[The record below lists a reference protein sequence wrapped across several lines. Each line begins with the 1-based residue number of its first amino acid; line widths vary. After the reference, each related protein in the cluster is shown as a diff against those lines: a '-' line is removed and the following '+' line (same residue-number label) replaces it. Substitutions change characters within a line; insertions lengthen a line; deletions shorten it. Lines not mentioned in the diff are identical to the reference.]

1 MADSYSALPAD
12 EVELLKRGAINKHGK
27 PVDFDDQAGLK
38 NSEAGE
44 EVEINLTK
52 PVAPKRKS
60 RIHMKLEPEIFEIDL
75 GEDGPA
81 TTTSTTG
88 NDQPLSISAVP
99 RSDRFSILN
108 YLFYRAKVIIMENKC
123 MNRFSFFLLQ
133 QAYTTHIHD
142 KKFFRSSVFLC
153 TVQSQLFISKPPGIP
168 VKLLCHMRLIFT
180 KIFNDEIRS
189 VEKKSADSI
198 DCKSMNL
205 DNASAAA
212 AAAHTLRDNA
222 TT

>member
-1 MADSYSALPAD
+1 MADGYSALPAD

-44 EVEINLTK
+44 EVEINLAK

-75 GEDGPA
+75 GEDGPV
-81 TTTSTTG
+81 TTTSIAG
-88 NDQPLSISAVP
+88 NDQPLSNSVP
-99 RSDRFSILN
+99 RSDK
-108 YLFYRAKVIIMENKC
+108 KVC
-123 MNRFSFFLLQ
+123 
-133 QAYTTHIHD
+133 
-142 KKFFRSSVFLC
+142 
-153 TVQSQLFISKPPGIP
+153 
-168 VKLLCHMRLIFT
+168 
-180 KIFNDEIRS
+180 NDEIRS
-189 VEKKSADSI
+189 VQKKNADSI

-205 DNASAAA
+205 ENASAAA
-212 AAAHTLRDNA
+212 AHMLRDNA

>member
-1 MADSYSALPAD
+1 MADGYSALPAD

-27 PVDFDDQAGLK
+27 PVDFDDHAGLK

-88 NDQPLSISAVP
+88 NDQPLSSSAVP
-99 RSDRFSILN
+99 RSDSQ
-108 YLFYRAKVIIMENKC
+108 
-123 MNRFSFFLLQ
+123 SHH

-153 TVQSQLFISKPPGIP
+153 TVEPQLFISKPSGIP
-168 VKLLCHMRLIFT
+168 VQLLCHMRLIFT

-205 DNASAAA
+205 DNVSAAA

>member
-1 MADSYSALPAD
+1 MADGYSALPAD

-44 EVEINLTK
+44 EVVEINLTK

-88 NDQPLSISAVP
+88 NDQPLSSSAVP
-99 RSDRFSILN
+99 RSDR
-108 YLFYRAKVIIMENKC
+108 
-123 MNRFSFFLLQ
+123 
-133 QAYTTHIHD
+133 
-142 KKFFRSSVFLC
+142 
-153 TVQSQLFISKPPGIP
+153 
-168 VKLLCHMRLIFT
+168 

-212 AAAHTLRDNA
+212 AAAAHTLRDNA